1 MRRWDKGIGEI
12 ERGDIMARKSYG
24 YDTGKYDT
32 GKYYTEG
39 STAKKLDY
47 QTGRKKQN
55 TASGYYR
62 GSAAPARRYEEIPAP
77 ARKSQEKPLS
87 KYQQREMEKESSR
100 AKYRRMQSES
110 MSLGYVVFLSVMV
123 LVSAFL
129 AVRYLN
135 YQAEISEIKSNVHSL
150 KSNIEVI
157 SSQNDA
163 VSYDINAYIDINRII
178 DTALNELGM
187 VMANEEQIKYFQK
200 NVDEFMNQY
209 ADVPDTE

>member
-1 MRRWDKGIGEI
+1 MGH
-12 ERGDIMARKSYG
+12 KSYE
-24 YDTGKYDT
+24 
-32 GKYYTEG
+32 YYTEG
-39 STAKKLDY
+39 STAKKIDY
-47 QTGRKKQN
+47 QTGRRKQS
-55 TASGYYR
+55 ASSKRGNAEYSQ
-62 GSAAPARRYEEIPAP
+62 GSAAPARRYEEAPAP
-77 ARKSQEKPLS
+77 VRKKQERPLS
-87 KYQQREMEKESSR
+87 KHQQNEMEKESSR

-110 MSLGYVVFLSVMV
+110 MSLKYVIFLSVMV

-135 YQAEISEIKSNVHSL
+135 YQAEISGIKSNIHSL

-187 VMANEEQIKYFQK
+187 IMANEEQIKYFQK